1 MNTSLRKIYI
11 LILVIII
18 LPSLIFATYE
28 VGTLRQS
35 EKVIED
41 IYTNQLDAILYS
53 INQYSEDVVS
63 SWANRVNNEQQL
75 SESPTESL
83 ALIINEMPSV
93 KGIFQYD
100 SLFTEISCGRSDSL
114 EFIPGESI
122 KEILK
127 SNKESVSRLI
137 SYLKSGYRK
146 IESFDL
152 PDDLQL
158 LVFVTN
164 LQGQDI
170 VNALVMDSGD
180 FINLVLDPKI
190 QEIAGERF
198 FISAF
203 SGQKKMSST
212 APTDRAHHK
221 PSNTAKPSGFWMTI
235 FWA

>member
-1 MNTSLRKIYI
+1 MK
-11 LILVIII
+11 
-18 LPSLIFATYE
+18 
-28 VGTLRQS
+28 
-35 EKVIED
+35 
-41 IYTNQLDAILYS
+41 
-53 INQYSEDVVS
+53 
-63 SWANRVNNEQQL
+63 
-75 SESPTESL
+75 
-83 ALIINEMPSV
+83 MPSV

-203 SGQKKMSST
+203 FRSEENVIYSSNRQG
-212 APTDRAHHK
+212 APQTIKHRKAFWILDDYFLGIEMKDK
-221 PSNTAKPSGFWMTI
+221 PSATWPGSGLDWI
-235 FWA
+235 

>member
-114 EFIPGESI
+114 EFIPGDSI

-127 SNKESVSRLI
+127 K
-137 SYLKSGYRK
+137 
-146 IESFDL
+146 
-152 PDDLQL
+152 Q
-158 LVFVTN
+158 
-164 LQGQDI
+164 
-170 VNALVMDSGD
+170 
-180 FINLVLDPKI
+180 
-190 QEIAGERF
+190 
-198 FISAF
+198 
-203 SGQKKMSST
+203 
-212 APTDRAHHK
+212 
-221 PSNTAKPSGFWMTI
+221 
-235 FWA
+235 